1 VKEFEICERAELGQ
15 AASDH
20 SQRVG
25 ALLAPRANF
34 SQLPCGVG
42 DKQAKRNSNTDQ
54 EHLLTPRKSKN
65 ESNRPRFEITRG
77 HPLPFGSSLKRDG
90 VNFSVFSRH
99 ATGVTLVIFPSSES
113 EQTVEFQLDPR
124 FNRTGDIWHAFVRGL
139 DAGVRYGFRAERLP
153 NTASPFHRYDP
164 THLLIDPY
172 STALSGG
179 KTWGESLH
187 LESYSVPG
195 QVKHR
200 RSLVVEDTFDW
211 EDEQPLNTHL
221 ADSII
226 YEMHVRGFTQD
237 RSSGV
242 KTPGTFSA
250 VVEKIPYL
258 KELGITAVELMPI
271 TEFEENDNPR
281 RNSLTGT
288 VLKNF
293 WGYHPISFFAP
304 KAAYAA
310 DGKNPMVEFKRMVK
324 ALHEAGIEVILD
336 MVFNHTAE
344 GDERGPTL
352 CFRGLDNKIYYLLD
366 PETGKYRNYSGC
378 GNTLNCNHPVIRW
391 LILHSLRYWVTEMHV
406 DGFRFDLASILG
418 RGTDGSVLANPP
430 LLEAIAGD
438 PVLANTK
445 LIAEAWD
452 AAGLY
457 QVGTFPNW
465 GRWAEWNG
473 KFRDDV
479 RRFVKSDANMVP
491 MLATRMAGS
500 ADLYQV
506 DGRAPFHSI
515 NFVTSHDGFTLM
527 DLVSYNE
534 KHNEANGENGADGSN
549 ENHSWNCGEEGPSS
563 NPAIN
568 RFRKQQIKN
577 FVTILLLSQG
587 VPMILAG
594 DEFGRTQQGNNNPYC
609 QDNEIS
615 WLNWRLLRQNH
626 DLFRFFK
633 ELIAFRKAHAILRR
647 RTFQNLDKTPDFL
660 WHGVKPLQ
668 PDWGWHSRFLG
679 MQVVADKTGSDLL
692 IYANAYEGRLTTLLP
707 VPSRHKKWLRFVDT
721 ALTTPHDIRA
731 NGKFARLAKSSSYDV
746 APHSVVV
753 LISS

>member
-1 VKEFEICERAELGQ
+1 MA
-15 AASDH
+15 
-20 SQRVG
+20 
-25 ALLAPRANF
+25 
-34 SQLPCGVG
+34 
-42 DKQAKRNSNTDQ
+42 T
-54 EHLLTPRKSKN
+54 RKSKAGAD
-65 ESNRPRFEITRG
+65 RPRFQISRG
-77 HPLPFGSSLKRDG
+77 HPLPLGSTLRRNG

-99 ATGVTLVIFPSSES
+99 ATGVTLVVFPLSES
-113 EQTVEFQLDPR
+113 EDTVEFPLDPR
-124 FNRTGDIWHAFVRGL
+124 FNRTGDVWHAFVRGL

-153 NTASPFHRYDP
+153 ATDSPFHRYDP
-164 THLLIDPY
+164 SHILIDPY
-172 STALSGG
+172 ATALSGG
-179 KTWGESLH
+179 DSWGESLH
-187 LESYSVPG
+187 LESSRVAG
-195 QVKHR
+195 QAKHR
-200 RSLVVEDTFDW
+200 YSLVVDDPFDW
-211 EDEQPLNTHL
+211 GDDHPLNTHL

-226 YEMHVRGFTQD
+226 YEMHVRGFT
-237 RSSGV
+237 RHASSGV
-242 KTPGTFSA
+242 ASPGTYSA
-250 VVEKIPYL
+250 VIEKIPYL

-281 RNSLTGT
+281 VNPLTGEL
-288 VLKNF
+288 LKNF
-293 WGYHPISFFAP
+293 WGYHPISFFAL

-310 DGKNPMVEFKRMVK
+310 NGQNPLREFKQMVK

-366 PETGKYRNYSGC
+366 PETGKYANYSGC

-391 LILHSLRYWVTEMHV
+391 VILQSLRYWVTEMHV

-430 LLEAIAGD
+430 LLEAIAAD

-479 RRFVKSDANMVP
+479 RRFAKGDANMVP
-491 MLATRMAGS
+491 LLATRMAGS
-500 ADLYQV
+500 ADLYQD

-527 DLVSYNE
+527 DLVSYNQ
-534 KHNEANGENGADGSN
+534 KHNEANGENNWDGSN

-563 NPAIN
+563 DPAVN
-568 RFRKQQIKN
+568 RLRKQQMKN
-577 FVTILLLSQG
+577 LAAILLLSQG

-594 DEFGRTQQGNNNPYC
+594 DEVARTQQGNNNPYC
-609 QDNEIS
+609 QDNETS
-615 WLNWRLLRQNH
+615 WLNWGLLRQH
-626 DLFRFFK
+626 RDLFRFFK
-633 ELIAFRKAHAILRR
+633 QLIAFRKQHIVLRR
-647 RTFQNLDKTPDFL
+647 RTYQNLDEVPDFL

-679 MQVVADKTGSDLL
+679 VQLVGSDNESDLL
-692 IYANAYEGRLTTLLP
+692 IYANSYQGRLTVELAAPT
-707 VPSRHKKWLRFVDT
+707 RHKQWHRFVDT
-721 ALTTPHDIRA
+721 ALTPPHDIRA
-731 NGKFARLAKSSSYDV
+731 DGKFARLAKPFSYDV
-746 APHSVVV
+746 APYSVIV
-753 LISS
+753 LVSG

>member
-1 VKEFEICERAELGQ
+1 LASRKPKTELG
-15 AASDH
+15 
-20 SQRVG
+20 G
-25 ALLAPRANF
+25 L
-34 SQLPCGVG
+34 
-42 DKQAKRNSNTDQ
+42 
-54 EHLLTPRKSKN
+54 
-65 ESNRPRFEITRG
+65 RFQISRG
-77 HPLPFGSSLKRDG
+77 HPLPLGSTLKRNG

-99 ATGVTLVIFPSSES
+99 ATGVTLVVFPSSEL
-113 EQTVEFQLDPR
+113 ENTVEFPLDPR
-124 FNRTGDIWHAFVRGL
+124 FNRTGDVWHAFVRGL
-139 DAGVRYGFRAERLP
+139 DAGIRYGFRADRLP
-153 NTASPFHRYDP
+153 HNGAPFHRYDP
-164 THLLIDPY
+164 THILIDPY
-172 STALSGG
+172 AMALSGG
-179 KTWGESLH
+179 ETWGESLH
-187 LESYSVPG
+187 LESVRAADQS
-195 QVKHR
+195 KHR
-200 RSLVVEDTFDW
+200 YSLVVDDPFDW
-211 EDEQPLNTHL
+211 GDDHPLNTHL

-226 YEMHVRGFTQD
+226 YEMHVRGFT
-237 RSSGV
+237 RHASSGV
-242 KTPGTFSA
+242 DNPGTFSA

-258 KELGITAVELMPI
+258 KELGITAIELMPV

-281 RNSLTGT
+281 VNPLTGE

-293 WGYHPISFFAP
+293 WGYHPISFFAL

-310 DGKNPMVEFKRMVK
+310 NGQNPLREFKQMVK

-352 CFRGLDNKIYYLLD
+352 CFRGLDNKTYYLLD
-366 PETGKYRNYSGC
+366 PETGKYANYSGC

-391 LILHSLRYWVTEMHV
+391 VILQSLRYWVTEMHV

-430 LLEAIAGD
+430 LLEAIAAD

-473 KFRDDV
+473 KFRDDL
-479 RRFVKSDANMVP
+479 RRFVKGDANMVP
-491 MLATRMAGS
+491 LLATRMAGS
-500 ADLYQV
+500 ADLYQD

-534 KHNEANGENGADGSN
+534 KHNEANGENAADGSD
-549 ENHSWNCGEEGPSS
+549 ENHSWNCGAEGPSS
-563 NPAIN
+563 DPAVN
-568 RFRKQQIKN
+568 RLRRQQMKN
-577 FVTILLLSQG
+577 LMAILLLSQG

-615 WLNWRLLRQNH
+615 WLNWLLLRQH
-626 DLFRFFK
+626 RDIFRFFK
-633 ELIAFRKAHAILRR
+633 QLIAFRKQHTILRR
-647 RTFQNLDKTPDFL
+647 RTYQNLDEVPDFL

-679 MQVVADKTGSDLL
+679 VQLVGGDNESDLL
-692 IYANAYEGRLTTLLP
+692 IYANSYEGRLTVELA
-707 VPSRHKKWLRFVDT
+707 VPSRHKQWHRFVDT
-721 ALTTPHDIRA
+721 ALTPPHDIRA
-731 NGKFARLAKSSSYDV
+731 DGKFARLTKPFSYDV
-746 APHSVVV
+746 APYSVVV
-753 LISS
+753 LVSG

>member
-1 VKEFEICERAELGQ
+1 MA
-15 AASDH
+15 
-20 SQRVG
+20 
-25 ALLAPRANF
+25 
-34 SQLPCGVG
+34 
-42 DKQAKRNSNTDQ
+42 T
-54 EHLLTPRKSKN
+54 RKLKTEPS
-65 ESNRPRFEITRG
+65 RPRFEISRG
-77 HPLPFGSSLKRDG
+77 HPLPLGSALKRDG

-113 EQTVEFQLDPR
+113 EETVEFPLDPR
-124 FNRTGDIWHAFVRGL
+124 FNRTGDVWHAFVRGL
-139 DAGVRYGFRAERLP
+139 DVGVRYGFRAERLP
-153 NTASPFHRYDP
+153 DTGTPFHRYDP
-164 THLLIDPY
+164 AHILIDPY
-172 STALSGG
+172 ATALSNGEI
-179 KTWGESLH
+179 WGESLH
-187 LESYSVPG
+187 LETSRVPG

-200 RSLVVEDTFDW
+200 SSLVVEDTFDW
-211 EDEQPLNTHL
+211 GNDQPLNTHL

-226 YEMHVRGFTQD
+226 YEMHVRGFTQHA
-237 RSSGV
+237 SSGV
-242 KTPGTFSA
+242 VNPGTFSA

-281 RNSLTGT
+281 KNPLTGEL
-288 VLKNF
+288 LKNF

-304 KAAYAA
+304 KAAYAT
-310 DGKNPMVEFKRMVK
+310 DGNNPRVEFKRMVK
-324 ALHEAGIEVILD
+324 ALHETGIEVILD

-344 GDERGPTL
+344 GDERGPTF
-352 CFRGLDNKIYYLLD
+352 CFRGLDNKIYYLVD
-366 PETGKYRNYSGC
+366 PETGKYANYSGC

-430 LLEAIAGD
+430 LLEAIAAD

-479 RRFVKSDANMVP
+479 RRFVKGDANMVP
-491 MLATRMAGS
+491 LLATRMAGS
-500 ADLYQV
+500 ADLYQE

-515 NFVTSHDGFTLM
+515 NFVTSHDGFTLR

-534 KHNEANGENGADGSN
+534 KHNEANGENNADGSN

-563 NPAIN
+563 NPAVN
-568 RFRKQQIKN
+568 RLRKQQTKN
-577 FVTILLLSQG
+577 FATILLLSEG

-594 DEFGRTQQGNNNPYC
+594 DEMGRTQQGNNNPYC

-615 WLNWRLLRQNH
+615 WLNWRLLRQH
-626 DLFRFFK
+626 RELFRFFK
-633 ELIAFRKAHAILRR
+633 QLITFRKQHDILRR
-647 RTFQNLDKTPDFL
+647 RTYQNLDEVPDFL
-660 WHGVKPLQ
+660 WHGVKPHQ

-679 MQVVADKTGSDLL
+679 LQLVGGETESDLL
-692 IYANAYEGRLTTLLP
+692 ILANAYEGQLTVELAA
-707 VPSRHKKWLRFVDT
+707 PSRHKQWYRFVDT
-721 ALTTPHDIRA
+721 SLTPPHDIRA
-731 NGKFARLAKSSSYDV
+731 DGKFARLAKPLSYHV

-753 LISS
+753 LMSG

>member
-1 VKEFEICERAELGQ
+1 MATRK
-15 AASDH
+15 
-20 SQRVG
+20 
-25 ALLAPRANF
+25 P
-34 SQLPCGVG
+34 
-42 DKQAKRNSNTDQ
+42 KTD
-54 EHLLTPRKSKN
+54 PDG
-65 ESNRPRFEITRG
+65 PRFQISRG
-77 HPLPFGSSLKRDG
+77 HPLPLGSTLKRNG

-99 ATGVTLVIFPSSES
+99 ATDVTLVVFPSSES
-113 EQTVEFQLDPR
+113 EDTVEFPLDPR
-124 FNRTGDIWHAFVRGL
+124 FNRTGDVWHAFVRGL
-139 DAGVRYGFRAERLP
+139 DAGVRYGFRADRLP
-153 NTASPFHRYDP
+153 HNGAPFHRFDP
-164 THLLIDPY
+164 AHILIDPY

-179 KTWGESLH
+179 ETWGESLH
-187 LESYSVPG
+187 LESSRDAG
-195 QVKHR
+195 QPKHR
-200 RSLVVEDTFDW
+200 YSLVVDDPFDW
-211 EDEQPLNTHL
+211 GDDQPLNTHL

-226 YEMHVRGFTQD
+226 YEMHVRGFT
-237 RSSGV
+237 RHASSGV
-242 KTPGTFSA
+242 ANPGTFSA
-250 VVEKIPYL
+250 VVEKISYL

-281 RNSLTGT
+281 MNPLTGEL
-288 VLKNF
+288 LKNF
-293 WGYHPISFFAP
+293 WGYHPISFFAL

-310 DGKNPMVEFKRMVK
+310 HGQNALREFKQMVK

-366 PETGKYRNYSGC
+366 PETGKYANYSGC

-391 LILHSLRYWVTEMHV
+391 VILQSLRYWVTEMHV

-430 LLEAIAGD
+430 LLEAIAAD

-479 RRFVKSDANMVP
+479 RRFVKGDANMVP
-491 MLATRMAGS
+491 LLATRMAGS
-500 ADLYQV
+500 ADLYQD

-534 KHNEANGENGADGSN
+534 KHNEFNGENNGDGSN
-549 ENHSWNCGEEGPSS
+549 ENHSWNCGEEGPSP
-563 NPAIN
+563 NPAVN
-568 RFRKQQIKN
+568 RLRKRQMKN
-577 FVTILLLSQG
+577 LVAILLLSQG

-594 DEFGRTQQGNNNPYC
+594 DELGRTQQGNNNPYC

-615 WLNWRLLRQNH
+615 WLNWRLLRQH
-626 DLFRFFK
+626 RDLFRFFK
-633 ELIAFRKAHAILRR
+633 QLIAFRKKHTILRR
-647 RTFQNLDKTPDFL
+647 RTYQNLDEVPDFL

-679 MQVVADKTGSDLL
+679 VQLVGGDTESDLL
-692 IYANAYEGRLTTLLP
+692 IYANSYEGQLTVELAG
-707 VPSRHKKWLRFVDT
+707 PSRHKQWHRFVDT
-721 ALTTPHDIRA
+721 ALTPPHDIRA
-731 NGKFARLAKSSSYDV
+731 DGKFARLAKPLSYDV

-753 LISS
+753 LVSG

>member
-1 VKEFEICERAELGQ
+1 L
-15 AASDH
+15 
-20 SQRVG
+20 
-25 ALLAPRANF
+25 
-34 SQLPCGVG
+34 
-42 DKQAKRNSNTDQ
+42 KRN
-54 EHLLTPRKSKN
+54 
-65 ESNRPRFEITRG
+65 
-77 HPLPFGSSLKRDG
+77 G

-99 ATGVTLVIFPSSES
+99 ATGVTLVIFPASES
-113 EQTVEFQLDPR
+113 EETVEFPLDPR
-124 FNRTGDIWHAFVRGL
+124 FNRTGDVWHAFVCGL

-153 NTASPFHRYDP
+153 DIGTPFHRFDP
-164 THLLIDPY
+164 SYILIDPY
-172 STALSGG
+172 ATALSNGEI
-179 KTWGESLH
+179 WGESLH
-187 LESYSVPG
+187 LETSPVPG

-200 RSLVVEDTFDW
+200 SSLVVEDTFDW
-211 EDEQPLNTHL
+211 GNDQPLNTHL

-226 YEMHVRGFTQD
+226 YEMHVRGFTQHAC
-237 RSSGV
+237 SGV
-242 KTPGTFSA
+242 AIPGTFSA

-271 TEFEENDNPR
+271 SEFEENDNPR
-281 RNSLTGT
+281 KNPLTGEL
-288 VLKNF
+288 LKNF
-293 WGYHPISFFAP
+293 WGYHPISFFAL
-304 KAAYAA
+304 KAAYAEK
-310 DGKNPMVEFKRMVK
+310 GHNPLVEFKQMVK
-324 ALHEAGIEVILD
+324 ALHESGIEVILD

-366 PETGKYRNYSGC
+366 PETGKYANYSGC

-391 LILHSLRYWVTEMHV
+391 LILQSLRYWVTEMHV

-479 RRFVKSDANMVP
+479 RRFVKADANMVP
-491 MLATRMAGS
+491 LLATRMAGS
-500 ADLYQV
+500 ADLYQD

-515 NFVTSHDGFTLM
+515 NFITSHDGFTLM

-534 KHNEANGENGADGSN
+534 KHNEANGENNADGSS

-563 NPAIN
+563 NPAVH
-568 RFRKQQIKN
+568 RLRKQQMKN
-577 FVTILLLSQG
+577 LAAILLLSQG

-594 DEFGRTQQGNNNPYC
+594 DEMGRTQQGNNNPYC

-615 WLNWRLLRQNH
+615 WLNWRLLRQH
-626 DLFRFFK
+626 RDLFRFFK
-633 ELIAFRKAHAILRR
+633 QLIAFRKEHAILRR
-647 RTFQNLDKTPDFL
+647 RTYQDLDEVPDFL
-660 WHGVKPLQ
+660 WHGVKPNQ

-679 MQVVADKTGSDLL
+679 VQLVGGKTESDLL
-692 IYANAYEGRLTTLLP
+692 ILANSYEGRLTVELAA
-707 VPSRHKKWLRFVDT
+707 PSRHKQWVRFVDT
-721 ALTTPHDIRA
+721 SLTSPRDIRA
-731 NGKFARLAKSSSYDV
+731 DGKFARLAKTSSYAV

-753 LISS
+753 LVSS

>member
-1 VKEFEICERAELGQ
+1 MPPGNAKLA
-15 AASDH
+15 
-20 SQRVG
+20 G
-25 ALLAPRANF
+25 ALLATIESKRA
-34 SQLPCGVG
+34 Q
-42 DKQAKRNSNTDQ
+42 K
-54 EHLLTPRKSKN
+54 KN
-65 ESNRPRFEITRG
+65 RFEVSRG
-77 HPLPFGSSLKRDG
+77 HPLPLGSSLRRNG

-99 ATGVTLVIFPSSES
+99 ATGITLVVFPSSES
-113 EQTVEFQLDPR
+113 EETVEIPLDPR
-124 FNRTGDIWHAFVRGL
+124 FNRTGDVWHVFVHGVE
-139 DAGVRYGFRAERLP
+139 AGARYGFRAERLP
-153 NTASPFHRYDP
+153 DERSPHHRFDP
-164 THLLIDPY
+164 SQILIDPY
-172 STALSGG
+172 CAALSGG
-179 KTWGESLH
+179 ETWGGSLH
-187 LESYSVPG
+187 LEVSQASG
-195 QVKHR
+195 QGKHR
-200 RSLVVEDTFDW
+200 YSMVVDDTFDW
-211 EDEQPLNTHL
+211 GDDQPLNRHL
-221 ADSII
+221 ADSIV
-226 YEMHVRGFTQD
+226 YEMHVRGFT
-237 RSSGV
+237 RHSSSGV
-242 KTPGTFSA
+242 ASPGTFSA

-258 KELGITAVELMPI
+258 QKLGITAIELMPM

-281 RNSLTGT
+281 RNPLTGEL
-288 VLKNF
+288 LKNF

-310 DGKNPMVEFKRMVK
+310 DGRNPRLEFKRMVK

-366 PETGKYRNYSGC
+366 PESGKYANYSGC

-473 KFRDDV
+473 KFRDDL
-479 RRFVKSDANMVP
+479 RRFVKGDANLVP
-491 MLATRMAGS
+491 LVATRLAGS
-500 ADLYQV
+500 ADLYQD

-527 DLVSYNE
+527 DLVSYNA
-534 KHNEANGENGADGSN
+534 KHNEANGENNADGSN
-549 ENHSWNCGEEGPSS
+549 ENHSWNCGEEGPSL
-563 NPAIN
+563 NPAVN
-568 RFRKQQIKN
+568 RLRKRQIKN
-577 FVTILLLSQG
+577 LAALLLLSQG

-594 DEFGRTQQGNNNPYC
+594 DEMGRTQQGNNNPYC

-615 WLNWRLLRQNH
+615 WLDWRLLRQH
-626 DLFRFFK
+626 RDLFRFFQR
-633 ELIAFRKAHAILRR
+633 LIAFRKQHAALRR
-647 RTFQNLDKTPDFL
+647 RTYQDSDEAPDFL
-660 WHGVKPLQ
+660 WHGVKPHQ

-679 MQVVADKTGSDLL
+679 LQLVGGNDESDIL
-692 IYANAYEGRLTTLLP
+692 ILANAFEGQLAVELAAPT
-707 VPSRHKKWLRFVDT
+707 RHQQWFRFLDT
-721 ALTTPHDIRA
+721 SLAPPHDIRA
-731 NGKFARLAKSSSYDV
+731 DGKYVRLAKPTAYQV
-746 APHSVVV
+746 APRSVVV
-753 LISS
+753 LVSG

>member
-1 VKEFEICERAELGQ
+1 ML
-15 AASDH
+15 
-20 SQRVG
+20 
-25 ALLAPRANF
+25 
-34 SQLPCGVG
+34 
-42 DKQAKRNSNTDQ
+42 KRN
-54 EHLLTPRKSKN
+54 
-65 ESNRPRFEITRG
+65 
-77 HPLPFGSSLKRDG
+77 G

-99 ATGVTLVIFPSSES
+99 ATAVTLVVFASSES
-113 EQTVEFQLDPR
+113 EDTVEFPLDPR
-124 FNRTGDIWHAFVRGL
+124 FNRTGDVWHAFVHGL

-153 NTASPFHRYDP
+153 DTASPFHRYDP
-164 THLLIDPY
+164 AHILIDPY
-172 STALSGG
+172 ATALSNGQI
-179 KTWGESLH
+179 WGESLH
-187 LESYSVPG
+187 LESWRAPG
-195 QVKHR
+195 RLKHR

-211 EDEQPLNTHL
+211 GEDQPLNTHL

-226 YEMHVRGFTQD
+226 YEMHVRGFTQHA
-237 RSSGV
+237 SSRVGY
-242 KTPGTFSA
+242 PGTFSA

-258 KELGITAVELMPI
+258 KDLGITAVELMPI

-281 RNSLTGT
+281 KNPLTGEP
-288 VLKNF
+288 LKNF

-304 KAAYAA
+304 KGAYAA
-310 DGKNPMVEFKRMVK
+310 EEKGPLIEFKRMVK
-324 ALHEAGIEVILD
+324 ALHKAGIEVILD

-366 PETGKYRNYSGC
+366 PATGKYANYSGC
-378 GNTLNCNHPVIRW
+378 GNTLNCNHPVTRQ
-391 LILHSLRYWVTEMHV
+391 LIVDSLRYWVTEMHV

-430 LLEAIAGD
+430 LLESIAGD

-479 RRFVKSDANMVP
+479 RRFVKGDANMVP
-491 MLATRMAGS
+491 LLATRMAGS
-500 ADLYQV
+500 ADLYQE

-534 KHNEANGENGADGSN
+534 KHNEANGENNADGGN
-549 ENHSWNCGEEGPSS
+549 DNHSWNCGEEGPSS
-563 NPAIN
+563 NPAVN
-568 RFRKQQIKN
+568 RLRKQQMKN
-577 FVTILLLSQG
+577 LAAILLLSQG

-594 DEFGRTQQGNNNPYC
+594 DEMGRTQQGNNNPYC

-615 WLNWRLLRQNH
+615 WLNWGLLRH
-626 DLFRFFK
+626 HRDLFRFFK
-633 ELIAFRKAHAILRR
+633 HLIAFRKQHTTLRR
-647 RTFQNLDKTPDFL
+647 RTYQNLDEVPDFL
-660 WHGVKPLQ
+660 WHGVKPSQ

-679 MQVVADKTGSDLL
+679 VQLVGSETESDLL
-692 IYANAYEGRLTTLLP
+692 IYTNSYEGKLTAELP
-707 VPSRHKKWLRFVDT
+707 APSRHERWYRFVDT
-721 ALTTPHDIRA
+721 SLTPPHDVRA
-731 NGKFARLAKSSSYDV
+731 DGKFVRVAKASSYDV

-753 LISS
+753 LVSGQG